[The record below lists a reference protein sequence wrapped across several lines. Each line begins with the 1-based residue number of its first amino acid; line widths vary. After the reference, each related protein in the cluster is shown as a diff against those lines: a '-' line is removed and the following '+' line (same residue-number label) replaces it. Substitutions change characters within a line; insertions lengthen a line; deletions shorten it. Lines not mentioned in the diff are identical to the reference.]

1 MPHNPV
7 NSAIDHRLM
16 PLHLMLHH
24 GRRKGILTERQG
36 NDPPTRNEKN
46 DPQRRHEWSRFGED
60 VKSEYIQRNR
70 DNDSKESGD
79 KNQEDNLIRQ
89 WLPLLNW
96 RPEAFIEQVLTVTEN
111 A

>member
-1 MPHNPV
+1 
-7 NSAIDHRLM
+7 
-16 PLHLMLHH
+16 
-24 GRRKGILTERQG
+24 
-36 NDPPTRNEKN
+36 
-46 DPQRRHEWSRFGED
+46 